1 MFNPYEP
8 AWIQGFFRQ
17 DTLRDETALVN
28 LGFESERN
36 ATTFEKKGLF
46 TSSMITYPD
55 HYKFIGLQI
64 NVKES
69 RSIKS
74 RKTYGLLEFGAE
86 IGGNF
91 ELIWLI
97 GSLIVRGFVT
107 FNFLA
112 LTANR
117 MYIWKAPNQVKG

>member
-1 MFNPYEP
+1 
-8 AWIQGFFRQ
+8 
-17 DTLRDETALVN
+17 VN

-36 ATTFEKKGLF
+36 ATAFELKGLF
-46 TSSMITYPD
+46 TSSMKSYPD
-55 HYKFIGLQI
+55 YYKFVGLQI

-69 RSIKS
+69 RSITS
-74 RKTYGLLEFGAE
+74 RKTYGLLEFWGE

-97 GSLIVRGFVT
+97 GFLTAKGFVT

-117 MYIWKAPNQVKG
+117 MYIWKAPNQVKGQKQKKNPAT